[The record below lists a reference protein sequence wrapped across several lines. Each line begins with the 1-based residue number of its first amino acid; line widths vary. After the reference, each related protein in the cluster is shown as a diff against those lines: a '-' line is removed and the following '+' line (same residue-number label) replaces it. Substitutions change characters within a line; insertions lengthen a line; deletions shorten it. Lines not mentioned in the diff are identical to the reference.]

1 MKKIFFCYMLVMCM
15 LSCRSAKENVSL
27 TGVKWIAE
35 SLNGK
40 ELKFKEAGSEVF
52 ITLEAGNKK
61 IFGKAGCNRFFGVY
75 EQNDSRLTFSGMGA
89 TRMACPDMDIETAFF
104 KVLEDTRSFVIKK
117 NKLTLKDDGNVI
129 AVFKAQQETEAEN
142 KSL

>member
-1 MKKIFFCYMLVMCM
+1 MCM

-40 ELKFKEAGSEVF
+40 ELKFKENGSEVF
-52 ITLEAGNKK
+52 ITLEADNKK
-61 IFGKAGCNRFFGVY
+61 IFGRAGCNRFFGVY
-75 EQNDSRLTFSGMGA
+75 EQNDSQLTFSGMGA
-89 TRMACPDMDIETAFF
+89 TRMACPDMDIETTFF